1 MTERFFLFDGYFCY
15 IFSLTFAVS
24 WFYEI
29 ESVASDLIEDREED
43 TTVLA
48 GDFEVTLEDGEYFLP
63 F

>member
-1 MTERFFLFDGYFCY
+1 M
-15 IFSLTFAVS
+15 S